1 MNSQFYQDR
10 DFSNIEIA
18 TVLED
23 FHYKSMGKFYLNTII
38 PELDNVRLGRLKVL
52 SLSPYY
58 KSGPYEV
65 PIPKESTSH
74 IINYNSKH
82 GVQGLTESNYVLL
95 HLPSYLLPEVVTR
108 PDGVT
113 VVKNQQVLVAFVGGE
128 VNNPRIIGAY

>member
-1 MNSQFYQDR
+1 MNSQFYQNR

-38 PELDNVRLGRLKVL
+38 PELD
-52 SLSPYY
+52 
-58 KSGPYEV
+58 KSGPYEIS
-65 PIPKESTSH
+65 IPKESTSH